1 MFTPTFILTAEE
13 LTTLGRF
20 AAGHITRGQ
29 AEENLDRV
37 GMAAEKATEVLDCV
51 DFVGLEVGP

>member
-1 MFTPTFILTAEE
+1 MFTPTFTLTAEE

-20 AAGHITRGQ
+20 AAGHISRGQ
-29 AEENLDRV
+29 AEDLLAQL
-37 GMAAEKATEVLDCV
+37 GMEKAAAVLDCV